1 MKKLLLMMIVGISAL
16 SMSAENVLMA
26 SPDGK
31 LQVTVSE
38 ENGKIGY
45 TVDYDGTSMLQKSA
59 LGLKTNIG
67 NYEDNLTIKEVRTSH
82 VDHTYTLTQSKA
94 SQVHVV
100 ANEWKIDCVNGDG
113 LRMTITFHISNNDIA
128 YRYTLSIP
136 ERGRLR
142 DKRSAVV
149 TSEAT
154 TFNLADGTTT
164 FLCPQ
169 IKPGTGWMGTKPSYE
184 EEYKPDMPM
193 TQKSAFGCGYTF
205 PCLFKV
211 GTAGWVLVS
220 ETGVGGD
227 YCASHLSD
235 YQQGKGYG
243 IASPDPNENGGIGS
257 VNAAIPLP
265 GSTPWRTITVGS
277 SLKPIVET
285 TIPFD
290 VVEPRYE
297 PSQVYQPGRYTWSWL
312 IWQDNSCNYDDQV
325 QFVDLAATM
334 GYEYVLV
341 DALWDTQIGREK
353 IEQLSKYAQQKGVA
367 LMLWYNSNGVAND
380 APQGPKNCLNTS
392 IARNKE
398 MAWMKRIGVKGIKVD
413 FFGGDKQETMRL
425 YEDILADANRYGIQV
440 IFHGCTLP
448 RGWERM
454 YPNYVAS
461 EAVLASENVFFSDYH
476 AKQEAKQLTMH
487 PFSRNAVA
495 AMDWG
500 GTIMNKYLSRDN
512 KSRHARTTTD
522 VFEIAAAIVNQTSIQ
537 CIAIYP
543 NNLSE
548 LPQSELDLLKRIP
561 TTWDE
566 TVFID
571 GYPMQ
576 YVLLA
581 RRHGNEWWIAGLN
594 AGDAPLTLNVD
605 LPMLA
610 GKTAECFTDK
620 KAAPGEF
627 PDMQASVL
635 KVNKKGKAKITLQP
649 NGGTLL
655 IGQ

>member
-1 MKKLLLMMIVGISAL
+1 
-16 SMSAENVLMA
+16 
-26 SPDGK
+26 
-31 LQVTVSE
+31 
-38 ENGKIGY
+38 
-45 TVDYDGTSMLQKSA
+45 
-59 LGLKTNIG
+59 
-67 NYEDNLTIKEVRTSH
+67 
-82 VDHTYTLTQSKA
+82 
-94 SQVHVV
+94 
-100 ANEWKIDCVNGDG
+100 
-113 LRMTITFHISNNDIA
+113 
-128 YRYTLSIP
+128 
-136 ERGRLR
+136 
-142 DKRSAVV
+142 
-149 TSEAT
+149 
-154 TFNLADGTTT
+154 
-164 FLCPQ
+164 
-169 IKPGTGWMGTKPSYE
+169 
-184 EEYKPDMPM
+184 
-193 TQKSAFGCGYTF
+193 
-205 PCLFKV
+205 
-211 GTAGWVLVS
+211 
-220 ETGVGGD
+220 
-227 YCASHLSD
+227 
-235 YQQGKGYG
+235 
-243 IASPDPNENGGIGS
+243 
-257 VNAAIPLP
+257 
-265 GSTPWRTITVGS
+265 
-277 SLKPIVET
+277 
-285 TIPFD
+285 
-290 VVEPRYE
+290 
-297 PSQVYQPGRYTWSWL
+297 
-312 IWQDNSCNYDDQV
+312 
-325 QFVDLAATM
+325 
-334 GYEYVLV
+334 
-341 DALWDTQIGREK
+341 
-353 IEQLSKYAQQKGVA
+353 
-367 LMLWYNSNGVAND
+367 
-380 APQGPKNCLNTS
+380 
-392 IARNKE
+392 
-398 MAWMKRIGVKGIKVD
+398 
-413 FFGGDKQETMRL
+413 
-425 YEDILADANRYGIQV
+425 
-440 IFHGCTLP
+440 
-448 RGWERM
+448 
-454 YPNYVAS
+454 
-461 EAVLASENVFFSDYH
+461 
-476 AKQEAKQLTMH
+476 MH